1 MCRKVALVVS
11 IILAL
16 FVQTANSQAINEDRL
31 DSIIEEGRLLYALE
45 LSSWYST
52 DILLEN
58 EELLSSIGGYTSYKN
73 EEGGFSAIYFSNKDA
88 DEILLTV
95 RFPAIPTLESSTIG
109 KSPRKVTSYE
119 KELLDLRNTALAE
132 IRSDTTG
139 FFSTYQ
145 NSNLNLIPLI
155 KSDSKDVII
164 LTGPQSNGVVIFGND
179 YRLTYTKD
187 LKLKTKQKLHNDI
200 LVFQVAEGQESSFH
214 SHKSPTSNIIT
225 STDICT
231 LLLYGSFTPWD
242 AHYVISDEFVSI
254 WSVTDNELVNTI
266 TREVWDKISDQTK

>member
-1 MCRKVALVVS
+1 MCTKAVFIIG
-11 IILAL
+11 IILTL
-16 FVQTANSQAINEDRL
+16 FVQTTTSQTLSDSHL
-31 DSIIEEGRLLYALE
+31 DSIIEEGRFLYALE

-58 EELLSSIGGYTSYKN
+58 EELLPRIGGYTSYKN
-73 EEGGFSAIYFSNKDA
+73 EEGGFSAIYFSNKDT

-95 RFPAIPTLESSTIG
+95 RFPAIPTSESSTID

-119 KELLDLRNTALAE
+119 KELLELRNTALAE
-132 IRSDTTG
+132 IQTDTTG

-155 KSDSKDVII
+155 RSDSKDVII

-179 YRLTYTKD
+179 YRLTYSKD

-200 LVFQVAEGQESSFH
+200 LVFQVTEGQESSFH
-214 SHKSPTSNIIT
+214 SHKSPTSNSIT

-231 LLLYGSFTPWD
+231 LLLYGRFTPWD

-254 WSVTDNELVNTI
+254 WSVTNNELVNTI
-266 TREVWDKISDQTK
+266 TREVWDKISDQKK